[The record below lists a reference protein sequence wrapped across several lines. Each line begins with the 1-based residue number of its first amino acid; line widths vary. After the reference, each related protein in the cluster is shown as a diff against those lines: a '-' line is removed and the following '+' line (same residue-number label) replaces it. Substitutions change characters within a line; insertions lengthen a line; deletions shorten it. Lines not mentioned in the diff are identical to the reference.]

1 MLRHLELKSMLKT
14 HKSAPELSGLEFAGL
29 EKPSKSRI
37 TPNQTGL
44 TKSDVI
50 FTPKQDKST
59 ASIESDLPLDT
70 PVVNIN
76 NLSVHIGKKA
86 VLSDINL
93 EIFPGQVTALLGPN
107 GAGKSTLL
115 KSLCQ
120 ETALSSGDISM
131 FGKPLLDWNRAE
143 LAKSLAVLP
152 QHASLTFPFK
162 VHEVVQM
169 GLYPLTIG
177 QQQGNDLV
185 DKQLEQVALSAL
197 KYRSYPTLSGGEKQR
212 VQLARVLTQLAQAES
227 HPILLLDEPT
237 SALDLAQQHRVLE
250 LAHTLAHEHNYC
262 VVVVLHDLNQACR
275 YADRL
280 VVLEQGE
287 VVSDG
292 APYEALTAEIIEK
305 VWHYKPTLIVDPK
318 SKLPLIF

>member
-1 MLRHLELKSMLKT
+1 MQKINTTSVQA
-14 HKSAPELSGLEFAGL
+14 SISQAS
-29 EKPSKSRI
+29 
-37 TPNQTGL
+37 
-44 TKSDVI
+44 
-50 FTPKQDKST
+50 ST
-59 ASIESDLPLDT
+59 AQQSGQDTVISIEN
-70 PVVNIN
+70 V
-76 NLSVHIGKKA
+76 SVHIGNKT
-86 VLSDINL
+86 VLNAINL
-93 EIFPGQVTALLGPN
+93 DIKPGQVTALLGPN

-120 ETALSSGDISM
+120 EVSLSSGMISVL
-131 FGKPLLDWNRAE
+131 GKPLAQWDRSQ

-169 GLYPLTIG
+169 GLYPLTIS
-177 QQQGNDLV
+177 QHQGHELV
-185 DKQLEQVALSAL
+185 DEQLKKVALSAL
-197 KYRSYPTLSGGEKQR
+197 KHRSYPTLSGGEKQR
-212 VQLARVLTQLAQAES
+212 VQLARVLTQLAQAQRS
-227 HPILLLDEPT
+227 PILLLDEPT

-250 LAHTLAHEHNYC
+250 LAQSLAHDHNYC

-292 APYEALTAEIIEK
+292 EPHRALTADIIEK
-305 VWHYKPTLIVDPK
+305 VWHYTPTLVIDPK

>member
-1 MLRHLELKSMLKT
+1 MLRKLECKSMFKTYQSAPQITGLALDGLKPVELAPADR
-14 HKSAPELSGLEFAGL
+14 KSATFML
-29 EKPSKSRI
+29 KQKSAR
-37 TPNQTGL
+37 TEG
-44 TKSDVI
+44 
-50 FTPKQDKST
+50 ST
-59 ASIESDLPLDT
+59 SSSATENA
-70 PVVNIN
+70 VVSIN
-76 NLSVHIGKKA
+76 NLSVHIGKKP
-86 VLSDINL
+86 VLNDINL
-93 EIFPGQVTALLGPN
+93 EIMPGQVTALLGPN

-120 ETALSSGDISM
+120 ETELSAGSISM
-131 FGKPLLDWNRAE
+131 LGKPLHNWNRAE

-169 GLYPLTIG
+169 GLYPLSIS
-177 QQQGNDLV
+177 QQQGLEIV
-185 DKQLEQVALSAL
+185 DKQLQQVALSAL

-227 HPILLLDEPT
+227 TPILLLDEPT

-250 LAHTLAHEHNYC
+250 LAHTLAHKHNYC

-292 APYEALTAEIIEK
+292 KPAEALTADIIEK
-305 VWHYKPTLIVDPK
+305 VWHYKPTFVIDPNN
-318 SKLPLIF
+318 KLPLIF

>member
-1 MLRHLELKSMLKT
+1 MLRNLECKSMFKTYQSAPQITGLALDGLKPVESAPADR
-14 HKSAPELSGLEFAGL
+14 KSATFML
-29 EKPSKSRI
+29 KQKSAR
-37 TPNQTGL
+37 TEG
-44 TKSDVI
+44 
-50 FTPKQDKST
+50 ST
-59 ASIESDLPLDT
+59 SSSATENA
-70 PVVNIN
+70 VVSIN
-76 NLSVHIGKKA
+76 NLSVHIGKKP
-86 VLSDINL
+86 VLNDINL
-93 EIFPGQVTALLGPN
+93 EIMPGQVTALLGPN

-120 ETALSSGDISM
+120 ETELSAGSISM
-131 FGKPLLDWNRAE
+131 LGKPLHDWNRAE

-169 GLYPLTIG
+169 GLYPLSIS
-177 QQQGNDLV
+177 QQQGLEIV
-185 DKQLEQVALSAL
+185 DKQLQQVALSAL

-227 HPILLLDEPT
+227 TPILLLDEPT

-250 LAHTLAHEHNYC
+250 LAHTLAHKHNYC
-262 VVVVLHDLNQACR
+262 VIVVLHDLNQACR

-292 APYEALTAEIIEK
+292 KPAEALTADIIEK
-305 VWHYKPTLIVDPK
+305 VWHYKPTLVIDPNN
-318 SKLPLIF
+318 KLPLIF

>member
-1 MLRHLELKSMLKT
+1 MLRNLECKSMFKT
-14 HKSAPELSGLEFAGL
+14 YPSEPQVTRLALAGLQPFESAPADRKSATFMPEQ
-29 EKPSKSRI
+29 KSAE
-37 TPNQTGL
+37 TE
-44 TKSDVI
+44 S
-50 FTPKQDKST
+50 ST
-59 ASIESDLPLDT
+59 SSSATENA
-70 PVVNIN
+70 VVSIN
-76 NLSVHIGKKA
+76 NLSVHIGKKP
-86 VLSDINL
+86 VLNDINL
-93 EIFPGQVTALLGPN
+93 EIMPGQVTALLGPN

-120 ETALSSGDISM
+120 ETELSAGSISM
-131 FGKPLLDWNRAE
+131 LGKPLHNWNRAE

-169 GLYPLTIG
+169 GLYPLSIS
-177 QQQGNDLV
+177 QQQGLEIV
-185 DKQLEQVALSAL
+185 DKQLQQVALSAL

-227 HPILLLDEPT
+227 TPILLLDEPT

-250 LAHTLAHEHNYC
+250 LAHTLAHKHNYC

-292 APYEALTAEIIEK
+292 KPAEALTADIIEK
-305 VWHYKPTLIVDPK
+305 VWHYKPTLVIDPNN
-318 SKLPLIF
+318 KLPLIF

>member
-1 MLRHLELKSMLKT
+1 MMRNLELKSMLKT
-14 HKSAPELSGLEFAGL
+14 HKSAPALSGLELAGADTNNTPL
-29 EKPSKSRI
+29 TQHKSKPDAFSHSAVQAS
-37 TPNQTGL
+37 P
-44 TKSDVI
+44 SVI
-50 FTPKQDKST
+50 
-59 ASIESDLPLDT
+59 
-70 PVVNIN
+70 NIRD
-76 NLSVHIGKKA
+76 LSVHIGKKA
-86 VLSDINL
+86 VLTDINL
-93 EIFPGQVTALLGPN
+93 DIMPGQVTALLGPN

-120 ETALSSGDISM
+120 EVALTSGEITLQN
-131 FGKPLLDWNRAE
+131 KPLAKWDRAE

-169 GLYPLTIG
+169 GLYPLTLN
-177 QQQGNDLV
+177 QQQGAELV

-212 VQLARVLTQLAQAES
+212 VQLARVLTQLAQAPS
-227 HPILLLDEPT
+227 HPILFLDEPT

-250 LAHTLAHEHNYC
+250 LAQSLAREQNYC
-262 VVVVLHDLNQACR
+262 VIVVLHDLNQACR

-280 VVLEQGE
+280 VILEQGE

-292 APYEALTAEIIEK
+292 APYEALTAEVIEK
-305 VWHYKPTLIVDPK
+305 VWHYKPTLVIDPK
-318 SKLPLIF
+318 SNLPLIF

>member
-1 MLRHLELKSMLKT
+1 M
-14 HKSAPELSGLEFAGL
+14 
-29 EKPSKSRI
+29 I
-37 TPNQTGL
+37 
-44 TKSDVI
+44 
-50 FTPKQDKST
+50 
-59 ASIESDLPLDT
+59 SIEN
-70 PVVNIN
+70 V
-76 NLSVHIGKKA
+76 SVHIGNKT
-86 VLSDINL
+86 VLNAINL
-93 EIFPGQVTALLGPN
+93 DIKPGQVTALLGPN

-120 ETALSSGDISM
+120 EVSLSSGVISVL
-131 FGKPLLDWNRAE
+131 GKPLAQWDRSQ

-169 GLYPLTIG
+169 GLYPLTIS
-177 QQQGNDLV
+177 QHQGHELV
-185 DKQLEQVALSAL
+185 DEQLKKVALSAL
-197 KYRSYPTLSGGEKQR
+197 KHRSYPTLSGGEKQR
-212 VQLARVLTQLAQAES
+212 VQLARVLTQLAQAQRS
-227 HPILLLDEPT
+227 PILLLDEPT

-250 LAHTLAHEHNYC
+250 LAQSLAHDHNYC

-292 APYEALTAEIIEK
+292 EPHRALTADIIEK
-305 VWHYKPTLIVDPK
+305 VWHYTPTLVIDPK

>member
-1 MLRHLELKSMLKT
+1 MLRNIEFKSMLKV
-14 HKSAPELSGLEFAGL
+14 HPSAPQTTGLERTG
-29 EKPSKSRI
+29 I
-37 TPNQTGL
+37 TPTDKKNMTF
-44 TKSDVI
+44 I
-50 FTPKQDKST
+50 PKQMPAE
-59 ASIESDLPLDT
+59 ASASSPAT
-70 PVVNIN
+70 KNPVVSIN
-76 NLSVHIGKKA
+76 NLSVHIGKKP
-86 VLSDINL
+86 VLNDINL
-93 EIFPGQVTALLGPN
+93 EIMPGQVTALLGPN

-120 ETALSSGDISM
+120 ETKLSAGSISVL
-131 FGKPLLDWNRAE
+131 GKSLANWNRAE

-169 GLYPLTIG
+169 GLYPLSIN
-177 QQQGNDLV
+177 QQQGLDLV
-185 DKQLEQVALSAL
+185 DKQLQQVALSAL

-227 HPILLLDEPT
+227 TPILLLDEPT

-250 LAHTLAHEHNYC
+250 LAHTLAHKHNYC

-280 VVLEQGE
+280 VVLKQGE

-292 APYEALTAEIIEK
+292 KPTDALTAEIIEK
-305 VWHYKPTLIVDPK
+305 VWHYKPTLVIDPS
-318 SKLPLIF
+318 SKQPLIF

>member
-1 MLRHLELKSMLKT
+1 MLRNLELKSMLKT
-14 HKSAPELSGLEFAGL
+14 HKSAPELSGLELAGL
-29 EKPSKSRI
+29 DRTAISRTSKDS
-37 TPNQTGL
+37 
-44 TKSDVI
+44 VI
-50 FTPKQDKST
+50 FTPKSETSAEETQSNNALNKS
-59 ASIESDLPLDT
+59 
-70 PVVNIN
+70 VVSIN
-76 NLSVHIGKKA
+76 NLSVHIGKKP
-86 VLSDINL
+86 VLNDINL
-93 EIFPGQVTALLGPN
+93 EIKPGQVTALLGPN

-131 FGKPLLDWNRAE
+131 FGKPLLEWNRAE

-177 QQQGNDLV
+177 QQQGCDLV

-197 KYRSYPTLSGGEKQR
+197 KFRSYPTLSGGEKQR
-212 VQLARVLTQLAQAES
+212 VQLARVLTQLAQAPS
-227 HPILLLDEPT
+227 NPILLLDEPT

-250 LAHTLAHEHNYC
+250 LAQTLAHQHNYS

-280 VVLEQGE
+280 VVLEKGE

-292 APYEALTAEIIEK
+292 EPHTALTADIIEK
-305 VWHYKPTLIVDPK
+305 VWHYKPTLVVDPK
-318 SKLPLIF
+318 SNLPLIF

>member
-1 MLRHLELKSMLKT
+1 MLRNLEFKSMFKT
-14 HKSAPELSGLEFAGL
+14 HKSAP
-29 EKPSKSRI
+29 
-37 TPNQTGL
+37 QVTGL
-44 TKSDVI
+44 ALAGIKPVELAPSDRKTAT
-50 FTPKQDKST
+50 FMPKQKSAGT
-59 ASIESDLPLDT
+59 ESST
-70 PVVNIN
+70 SRSATENSVVSIN
-76 NLSVHIGKKA
+76 NLSVHIGKKP
-86 VLSDINL
+86 VLNDINL
-93 EIFPGQVTALLGPN
+93 EIMPGQVTALLGPN

-120 ETALSSGDISM
+120 ETELSAGSISM
-131 FGKPLLDWNRAE
+131 LGKSLVNWNRAE

-169 GLYPLTIG
+169 GLYPLSIS
-177 QQQGNDLV
+177 QQQGQDLV
-185 DKQLEQVALSAL
+185 DKQLQQVALSAL

-227 HPILLLDEPT
+227 TPILLLDEPT

-250 LAHTLAHEHNYC
+250 LARSLAHEHNYC

-292 APYEALTAEIIEK
+292 TPAEALTADIIEK
-305 VWHYKPTLIVDPK
+305 VWHYKPTLVIDPN